1 MACWPER
8 EELLSGVGSLFFKR
22 VLQIDHTGE
31 NWMSSCQGHEV
42 MIKISQDIFLY
53 FSAAVTRLPFKWHL
67 NGTYFGYMP
76 FLLSSCLNSEPIL
89 STGRPASQDKP
100 VVSATAQDHGPPN
113 SLVRDT
119 LPAAFCV
126 RGAFVSGHKMLP
138 GFADE
143 TFTHQDP
150 LLCCVLPNHW
160 KSV

>member
-1 MACWPER
+1 
-8 EELLSGVGSLFFKR
+8 
-22 VLQIDHTGE
+22 
-31 NWMSSCQGHEV
+31 
-42 MIKISQDIFLY
+42 MIKISQCI
-53 FSAAVTRLPFKWHL
+53 SAAVTRLPFKRHL
-67 NGTYFGYMP
+67 NGANFGYMP
-76 FLLSSCLNSEPIL
+76 LLSSCLNSEPIL
-89 STGRPASQDKP
+89 STGRPVSQDKP

-150 LLCCVLPNHW
+150 LLCCVSPNHW